1 MSLSLR
7 RVLFGAAVGV
17 TVALVLAPATRW
29 LVRQQ
34 ALISIGCYH
43 LLPGRTNSYTTSYA
57 EDRRRIEAAAASAPE
72 DFGLH
77 YAAVGGNSRAAETA
91 GMRALASRFP
101 NRPALY
107 ANVLRY
113 DTLGAVRLDRNEGNL
128 LTGAKPAPMISH
140 PKPPTP
146 AALAAFDQ
154 TAAEGERTDPDNAY
168 FPLMRAVGLLA
179 AHRDAEA
186 EAAVRRAG
194 TKTAWRE
201 YTVDDVQSR
210 WRLQQAAFGD
220 RGVIPQ
226 ASIAYNTLLP
236 QYQQMRS
243 VARVM
248 AYFAMQKEQA
258 GDVAGGLTLRESL
271 RRCGDLMRVQSNFM
285 IGAIVGSSLC
295 HIACLRPGGA
305 PPPPELPPNETE
317 AQRLA
322 GYRVNAQAFAVYAR
336 QHGRADLAANAL
348 AEAEAAEGVSAVM
361 AYVDD
366 TKNINSEPIFR
377 LINWWTADVAVLAN
391 VFWLLA
397 LWAVVAVV
405 YAGRRL
411 AARAPER
418 AITLA
423 RSVLALALLVSLVVF
438 LWSLFLI
445 AIYVLDPPGWG
456 WGLAALLALLAGLGL
471 ALRDTVRSISRA
483 HLRRRDIGWVL
494 LWFSVALMVVYG
506 WYAGLLWQTDGLWA
520 TWATRLQFI
529 PMGNTGTN
537 PYDDV
542 SPSAFQWT
550 AIGTALAAPLLLTLG
565 AALAARLRLAPR
577 LARFGASLRVL
588 APAAACILLV
598 VYGGLVLGTLR
609 QEAVVRGPLKATVQG
624 SGPYFAAR
632 AGLPWP
638 GPVR

>member
-17 TVALVLAPATRW
+17 TVALVLTPATRW

-43 LLPGRTNSYTTSYA
+43 LLPGRTHSYTASYA
-57 EDRRRIEAAAASAPE
+57 EDRRRVEAAAASAPE

-77 YAAVGGNSRAAETA
+77 YAAVHGNGSAAVAA
-91 GMRALASRFP
+91 GMRALALRFP
-101 NRPALY
+101 NQPALY
-107 ANVLRY
+107 ANILPY

-128 LTGAKPAPMISH
+128 LMGAKPAPMIYH

-146 AALAAFDQ
+146 AALAAFDR

-179 AHRDAEA
+179 AHRDADA
-186 EAAVRRAG
+186 EAAVLRAG

-201 YTVDDVQSR
+201 YIVEDIQSR

-258 GDVAGGLTLRESL
+258 GDVAGGLTLRDSL

-348 AEAEAAEGVSAVM
+348 AEADAAEGVSAVM

-397 LWAVVAVV
+397 LWAVAAVV
-405 YAGRRL
+405 YAGRRVSVS
-411 AARAPER
+411 PDW
-418 AITLA
+418 A
-423 RSVLALALLVSLVVF
+423 RSVRWLVGLALGVVVVLAMVFFLLLLAINLPDVLGLWLTGAIVLLGLVAFGLGLRGAARRISWRTLRQENVWQG
-438 LWSLFLI
+438 LGLCVLF
-445 AIYVLDPPGWG
+445 
-456 WGLAALLALLAGLGL
+456 LAALWGLYAL
-471 ALRDTVRSISRA
+471 
-483 HLRRRDIGWVL
+483 
-494 LWFSVALMVVYG
+494 
-506 WYAGLLWQTDGLWA
+506 LLWQTDGLWA
-520 TWATRLQFI
+520 TWAARLQFI

-537 PYDDV
+537 LYDDV

-550 AIGTALAAPLLLTLG
+550 AIGTALSVPLLLTLG
-565 AALAARLRLAPR
+565 AALAARLRPAPR

-588 APAAACILLV
+588 APATACVLLV

-609 QEAVVRGPLKATVQG
+609 QEAVVRGPLEATVQG